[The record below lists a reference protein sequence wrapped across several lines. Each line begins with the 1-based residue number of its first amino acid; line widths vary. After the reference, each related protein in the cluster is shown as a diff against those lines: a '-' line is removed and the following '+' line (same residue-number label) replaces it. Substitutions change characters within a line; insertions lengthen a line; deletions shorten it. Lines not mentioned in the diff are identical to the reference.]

1 MSVLGFKRLKASHAA
16 ILTWTSRQNAG
27 IRIQHIKLNRSAQ
40 ILHWTFKTVHMP
52 PSLMFNPPLC
62 LHSTFTRR
70 TNGHCLRVFT
80 AANSYP
86 PSLMYPLHTP
96 SNSASFFFFQS
107 VFKKGSNFCYR
118 RFLRGYWGRGCMGR
132 IFSLQ
137 WARSILPEVADYHA
151 EHSSTFTRWP
161 LVIAVERPRCQ
172 IVPRHGRT

>member
-96 SNSASFFFFQS
+96 SNSASFFFS
-107 VFKKGSNFCYR
+107 S
-118 RFLRGYWGRGCMGR
+118 RFSKRVQTFVTDVSWEVTEGVGVWGG
-132 IFSLQ
+132 FF
-137 WARSILPEVADYHA
+137 
-151 EHSSTFTRWP
+151 HSSEHAASSP
-161 LVIAVERPRCQ
+161 K
-172 IVPRHGRT
+172 